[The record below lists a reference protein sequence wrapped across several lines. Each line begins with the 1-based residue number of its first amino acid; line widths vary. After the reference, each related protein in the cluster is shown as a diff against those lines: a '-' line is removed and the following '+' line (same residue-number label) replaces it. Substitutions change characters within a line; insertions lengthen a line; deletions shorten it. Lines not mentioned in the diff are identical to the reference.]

1 MKRIA
6 IGFLAMAMVLFSSS
20 NAEAT
25 QSVHTDQEIRT
36 YVIDSFTGDVLGQ
49 LSDLQINQDRIGFSY
64 SEKSFM
70 FDLQET
76 NINSEANN
84 NLNGARYYYG
94 LADKLVCSVVEFND
108 AYCIKVT
115 NKAES
120 LINRKKDRETNFTI
134 VSAGK
139 QGNWIEEITTFL
151 QGQSQEKQSDPE
163 RISNNLHVFVQGT
176 SVPYLISGGSSEG
189 WCTATGIAYEYYR
202 VSSMIYYITCNFP
215 TDGISLWFDPIINSC
230 AYTSPVSP
238 SAGLTNVSGSWAI
251 DAATGTFMA
260 ETTVTATVNNLPI
273 SWSLYDVT
281 DMYGV
286 HQ

>member
-134 VSAGK
+134 VSAG
-139 QGNWIEEITTFL
+139 
-151 QGQSQEKQSDPE
+151 
-163 RISNNLHVFVQGT
+163 
-176 SVPYLISGGSSEG
+176 
-189 WCTATGIAYEYYR
+189 
-202 VSSMIYYITCNFP
+202 
-215 TDGISLWFDPIINSC
+215 
-230 AYTSPVSP
+230 
-238 SAGLTNVSGSWAI
+238 LTNVSGSWAI